1 MKFTVQH
8 TRGNARRGHLEFAR
22 GAVDTP
28 AFMPVG
34 TAGAVKTLTPEEV
47 ADAGAQIILGNTFHL
62 FLRPGLEVI
71 EAHGGLH
78 DFMNWRGPILT
89 DSGGF
94 QVWSLAAMRKRGEDG
109 VAFRSPFDGGKVFI
123 GPEESMRI
131 QTALGADIAMA
142 FDDCTAYPATPSQA
156 RESMEL
162 SMRWAARCKQS
173 YAGPGALFGIAQGG
187 VYSDLRL
194 ESLQR
199 LTGTGF
205 DGYALGGLSVGE
217 PKEDMLRV
225 LNEVAHRMPA
235 NKPRYLMGVGT
246 PRDLVD
252 GVAAGIDMF
261 DCVMPTR
268 NARNGHLFTA
278 AGVVRIKN
286 AAHRNDTGPL
296 DPDCDC
302 AACMNYS
309 RAYLRHLH
317 CSGEMLGAR
326 LCSLHNVRYYQ
337 RLMQRIRDAIAA
349 DAFDKFARDFVG

>member
-8 TRGNARRGHLEFAR
+8 TRGNARRGRLECAR

-34 TAGAVKTLTPEEV
+34 TAGAVKTLAPEEV

-337 RLMQRIRDAIAA
+337 RLMQRIRDAVAA